1 MIRNVCKIFF
11 GGGGRNLK
19 EINNLPDIHA
29 DGSVTQKW
37 VSNKLVGRCG
47 QTASGSR

>member
-1 MIRNVCKIFF
+1 MCAKFF
-11 GGGGRNLK
+11 LEGGRNLK